1 VNLLISPKTLQ
12 QRALKIWLRGDVHR
26 AWLQKTSCF
35 PIEIPLKNISAKSL
49 LTDYSEL
56 QDVISTLRKDSQ
68 KHGYL
73 IDDKTISH
81 RQLGEQKIPASICF
95 ATETIFL
102 SYLGKANEFSQFQ
115 QLTQQSLAQDGLLF
129 DWLVRYPFKVMQ
141 YAAVWTKLLRVC
153 AYFERHPQPN
163 CYIRQLD
170 IKGMDSKFIE
180 QHKSILSELLT
191 QTLAKSAFQEE
202 ITGLKN
208 NGFERR
214 YGLRYDQ
221 PLIRLR
227 ILDKALAIHGLTD
240 LTLTLSEFKQ
250 LDIAAKTVFIAENKI
265 TVLAFPDYPEAVI
278 IFGLGY
284 AVNLLAGAA
293 CMEKADLYYWGDIDT
308 NGFAILSRLRAYYP
322 RLTSFLMDQKTLQE
336 FNVLVGEEPKEKS
349 SQSALC
355 YLTEQEEPLYK
366 SLQKSLFRLE
376 QERVSFLYLE
386 ENLSTLDMK
395 CNG

>member
-1 VNLLISPKTLQ
+1 VTLLISPKSLQ

-35 PIEIPLKNISAKSL
+35 PIEIPLKSISSKSL
-49 LTDYSEL
+49 LTDYTEL

-73 IDDKTISH
+73 INDKAISH

-95 ATETIFL
+95 TTETIFL
-102 SYLGKANEFSQFQ
+102 SYLGKVDEFSQFQ

-129 DWLVRYPFKVMQ
+129 DWLVGYPFKVMQ
-141 YAAVWTKLLRVC
+141 YAEVWTKLLKVC
-153 AYFERHPQPN
+153 AYFEAHPQPN

-170 IKGMDSKFIE
+170 IKGVDSKFIE

-191 QTLAKSAFQEE
+191 QTLAESAYRAD

-208 NGFERR
+208 SGFERR

-221 PLIRLR
+221 ALIRLR
-227 ILDKALAIHGLTD
+227 ILDKTFAIHGLTD

-250 LDIAAKTVFIAENKI
+250 LDIPAKTVFIAENKV
-265 TVLAFPDYPEAVI
+265 TVLAFPDYPEAII

-284 AVNLLAGAA
+284 AVNLLADAR
-293 CMEKADLYYWGDIDT
+293 CMQQRKLFYWGDIDT
-308 NGFAILSRLRAYYP
+308 NGFAILSRFRQYYP
-322 RLTSFLMDQKTLQE
+322 QAKSLFMEQQTLDKFIALAGIE
-336 FNVLVGEEPKEKS
+336 AKEKS
-349 SQSALC
+349 CQLVLEN
-355 YLTEQEEPLYK
+355 LTQTENQLFQTLQA
-366 SLQKSLFRLE
+366 SLVRLE
-376 QERVSFLYLE
+376 QERINFSFIQAQ
-386 ENLSTLDMK
+386 LDDLPLDA
-395 CNG
+395 

>member
-1 VNLLISPKTLQ
+1 VTLLISPKTLQ

-35 PIEIPLKNISAKSL
+35 PIEVPLKSISSKSL
-49 LTDYSEL
+49 LTDYTEL

-68 KHGYL
+68 KHGYF
-73 IDDKTISH
+73 INDKAISH

-95 ATETIFL
+95 TTETIFL
-102 SYLGKANEFSQFQ
+102 SYLGKADEFSQFQ

-141 YAAVWTKLLRVC
+141 YAEVWTKLLKVC
-153 AYFERHPQPN
+153 AYFEAHPQPN

-170 IKGMDSKFIE
+170 IKGVDSKFIE

-191 QTLAKSAFQEE
+191 QILAESVYRAD

-208 NGFERR
+208 SGFERR

-221 PLIRLR
+221 ALIRLR
-227 ILDKALAIHGLTD
+227 ILDKTLAIHGLTD

-250 LDIAAKTVFIAENKI
+250 LDIPAKTVFIAENKV
-265 TVLAFPDYPEAVI
+265 TVLAFPDYPEAII

-284 AVNLLAGAA
+284 AVNLLADAR
-293 CMEKADLYYWGDIDT
+293 CMQQRKLFYWGDIDT
-308 NGFAILSRLRAYYP
+308 NGFAILSRFRQYYP
-322 RLTSFLMDQKTLQE
+322 QARSLFMEQQALDKFIALAGIE
-336 FNVLVGEEPKEKS
+336 AKEKS
-349 SQSALC
+349 CQLVLEN
-355 YLTEQEEPLYK
+355 LTQAENQLFQTLQA
-366 SLQKSLFRLE
+366 SLVRLE
-376 QERVSFLYLE
+376 QERINFSFIQAQ
-386 ENLSTLDMK
+386 LDDLLLDA
-395 CNG
+395 

>member
-1 VNLLISPKTLQ
+1 VTLLISPKTLQ
-12 QRALKIWLRGDVHR
+12 QRALKIWLRGDVHS

-35 PIEIPLKNISAKSL
+35 PIEIPLKSISAKSL
-49 LTDYSEL
+49 LTDYAEL

-73 IDDKTISH
+73 INDKAISH
-81 RQLGEQKIPASICF
+81 RQLGEQKIPASIFF

-102 SYLGKANEFSQFQ
+102 SYLGKADEFSQFQ

-141 YAAVWTKLLRVC
+141 YAEVWTKLLKVC
-153 AYFERHPQPN
+153 AYFEAHPQPN

-170 IKGMDSKFIE
+170 IKGVDSKFIE
-180 QHKSILSELLT
+180 QHKSIIGELLT
-191 QTLAKSAFQEE
+191 QTLAESAYRAD

-221 PLIRLR
+221 ALIRLR
-227 ILDKALAIHGLTD
+227 ILDKTLAIHGLTD

-250 LDIAAKTVFIAENKI
+250 LDIPAKTVFIAENKV
-265 TVLAFPDYPEAVI
+265 TVLAFPDYPEAII

-284 AVNLLAGAA
+284 AVNLLADAR
-293 CMEKADLYYWGDIDT
+293 CMQQRKLFYWGDIDT
-308 NGFAILSRLRAYYP
+308 NGFAILSRFRQYYP
-322 RLTSFLMDQKTLQE
+322 QARSLFMEQQTLDKFMALAGVE
-336 FNVLVGEEPKEKS
+336 AKEKS
-349 SQSALC
+349 CQLVLEN
-355 YLTEQEEPLYK
+355 LTQAENQLFQTLQA
-366 SLQKSLFRLE
+366 SLVRLE
-376 QERVSFLYLE
+376 QERINFSFIQAQ
-386 ENLSTLDMK
+386 LDDLLLDA
-395 CNG
+395 